1 MIKELTDTEFE
12 SVVADG
18 LNIVL
23 FYKDKCPY
31 CNAMKKILTKFS
43 GMPAAQDKEIN
54 YYQLN
59 REDCPATV
67 KTLNVGRI
75 PSLFIFKDGEKIAEK
90 SGDITYRQL
99 TKIVS

>member
-1 MIKELTDTEFE
+1 MIKELTDTDFQ
-12 SVVADG
+12 SAVSHG

-43 GMPAAQDKEIN
+43 GMPGAQGKEIT

-59 REDCPATV
+59 REDCPSTV
-67 KTLNVGRI
+67 ETLNVSRI
-75 PSLFIFKDGEKIAEK
+75 PSLFIFKDGEKTAEK
-90 SGDITYRQL
+90 SGDVTYRQL
-99 TKIVS
+99 TKMVS

>member
-1 MIKELTDTEFE
+1 MIKELTDTDFP
-12 SVVADG
+12 SAVAAG

-23 FYKDKCPY
+23 FYKDRCPY

-43 GMPAAQDKEIN
+43 GMPGAQGKAIT

-67 KTLNVGRI
+67 EALDVGRI
-75 PSLFIFKDGEKIAEK
+75 PSLFIFKDGEKTAEK

-99 TKIVS
+99 EKMVS